1 MDYYEGSEG
10 AVHVF
15 LAGVVLVSSFEGG
28 VEGRGFGGDR
38 VKGGERPTL

>member
-15 LAGVVLVSSFEGG
+15 LAGVVLVSSFEGDVG
-28 VEGRGFGGDR
+28 CDR
-38 VKGGERPTL
+38 VKGGKRPTL